1 MALPADG
8 PATLAGVKAYLE
20 VADDR
25 SDTALDYLVRAVNV
39 LLRSWGRVVAKA
51 DGAVDWD
58 VDELADL
65 VLGANMLVAR
75 LWQRRNSPLG
85 FEAIA
90 DQGAVYVSR
99 NDPDVA
105 MLLGLGGYA
114 PLDSQVG

>member
-8 PATLAGVKAYLE
+8 PATLEGVKAELSIS
-20 VADDR
+20 DDR
-25 SDTALDYLVRAVNV
+25 SDTALGAKVRAVNV
-39 LLRSWGRVVAKA
+39 LVRTWPVAQAA
-51 DGAVDWD
+51 DGASDWSGD
-58 VDELADL
+58 DLANI

-105 MLLGLGGYA
+105 QLLGLGPWQ
-114 PLDSQVG
+114 PLDGLVG